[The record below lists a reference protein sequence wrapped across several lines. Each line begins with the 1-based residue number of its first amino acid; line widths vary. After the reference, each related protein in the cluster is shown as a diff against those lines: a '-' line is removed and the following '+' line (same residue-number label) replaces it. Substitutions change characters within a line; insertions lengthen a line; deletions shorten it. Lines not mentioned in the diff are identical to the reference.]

1 MPPINEARTA
11 PPVATDSALATSGVG
26 MSELETFIA
35 VAELGSF
42 SLASKRLHLS
52 QPAVTARV
60 QKLENA
66 LGIRLL
72 HRTTRSVEVT
82 EAGRRLADR
91 AQEALRGLRELIA
104 EFSQQNTE
112 ARMRVVVAAT
122 PMLAAMLLPGV
133 LGRYSTR
140 YPDVDVAVLDMRHS
154 LALQALERGEAD
166 IGVMALDDPQPKL
179 RFTPLMQ
186 EPLVLVLPMGHPLAN
201 EAAVSLRQLAPW
213 PVMVLEKYTALL
225 AQLAKEYERQ
235 NLQFR
240 PAATAANLTTLLGM
254 LDAGRGVVLLPLGMA
269 QHNASRPRVV
279 VPLADC
285 DLHRNYGILV
295 PRTSELSSA
304 ARSFVDFLRADTAQS
319 GASIGAGAKG
329 IDLPD

>member
-1 MPPINEARTA
+1 MPPA
-11 PPVATDSALATSGVG
+11 VTDSALATSGVG

-60 QKLENA
+60 QKLETA

-82 EAGRRLADR
+82 DAGRRLADR
-91 AQEALRGLRELIA
+91 AQETLRGLRELIA
-104 EFSQQNTE
+104 EFSRQNTE
-112 ARMRVVVAAT
+112 ARSRVVVAAT

-133 LGRYSTR
+133 IGRYNVR
-140 YPDVDVAVLDMRHS
+140 YPDVDIVVLDMRHS

-186 EPLVLVLPMGHPLAN
+186 EPLVLVLPDGHALAG

-235 NLQFR
+235 QLLFR
-240 PAATAANLTTLLGM
+240 PAATAANLATLLGM
-254 LDAGRGVVLLPLGMA
+254 LDAGRGVVLLPRGMA
-269 QHNASRPRVV
+269 QHNANRPRVV

-285 DLHRNYGILV
+285 DLYRDYGILV
-295 PRTSELSSA
+295 PRSSELSAST
-304 ARSFVDFLRADTAQS
+304 RSFVDFLCADVADAEAFV
-319 GASIGAGAKG
+319 GRDKKHR
-329 IDLPD
+329 